1 MSVQTVETN
10 EVSMSLWHQE
20 KGMETG
26 KATLRSRAWLRGQQK
41 VAERLM
47 VCSQEEARDSSYS
60 LPLLITSFSPAPR
73 PGVCRLHPQW
83 LHSLTEGRS
92 LTTAPAVIQRRPTL

>member
-41 VAERLM
+41 VGERLM
-47 VCSQEEARDSSYS
+47 VCSQEEARDQFLQSASSHH
-60 LPLLITSFSPAPR
+60 LLQSWHHALVSAGSI
-73 PGVCRLHPQW
+73 
-83 LHSLTEGRS
+83 HSGS
-92 LTTAPAVIQRRPTL
+92 IP